1 MKKALLSA
9 AAACAATLVFAPAAS
24 AVDDVNTSKLR
35 KGLTTGGTLEH
46 MRTFQRLANAND
58 GNRAASTPGYLA
70 SLEYVEK
77 RLKRAGYKPKRVP
90 FEFARWEQNGPALLQ
105 REGSP
110 PYAEGDP
117 AVGGGDYIV
126 AQFAGSG
133 NVTAPIVTTG
143 TAELPPSGGAGI
155 GHRRLRGVRLGRQGP
170 DRQDRADPARHLRV
184 RGQDRPGR
192 AARRRGG
199 ARVQR
204 RRDPDRE
211 EPLPIGANPFTAI
224 PVAMVSNDV
233 GEALYTAGAVNVTF
247 NLSTT
252 TTEVT
257 EYNLTADTKSGDK
270 ERTIVVGGHLDSVEE
285 GPGINDNGSG
295 TGAILEMAEEIAQ
308 LKQKPRNR
316 IRFAFWGAEESGL
329 IGSTEYVQQLIDNG
343 KIDDVEANL
352 NFDML
357 GSPNFVRFVYD
368 GDNSTGEGDVGPPG
382 SAEIEQVFLDYFD
395 SVGLPVEPTA
405 FDGRSDYGPFI
416 APEAFVPAGGL
427 FSGAEGVKTAEQ
439 AAIYGGA
446 AGSWYDPCYHQA
458 CDTFSTVVGMPPLDA
473 PGLEEGS
480 QAADAALMDGNGPK
494 GLGQLQDAAAHATWT
509 LARSKSPLVGPA
521 EARRTRS
528 AKAKRKFRAKAKRT
542 AKKRQFK
549 GGQRIR

>member
-9 AAACAATLVFAPAAS
+9 AAAMAAVLMFAPAAS

-46 MRTFQRLANAND
+46 MRTLQRLANAND

-70 SLEYVEK
+70 SLDYVEG

-90 FEFARWEQNGPALLQ
+90 FEFARWNQNGPALLQ

-110 PYAEGDP
+110 AYAEGDP

-143 TAELPPSGGAGI
+143 TAELPPPGGPGSGTDGCEEADWAGKDLNGKI
-155 GHRRLRGVRLGRQGP
+155 AL
-170 DRQDRADPARHLRV
+170 
-184 RGQDRPGR
+184 
-192 AARRRGG
+192 
-199 ARVQR
+199 VQR
-204 RRDPDRE
+204 GTCAFVDKIALAEQLGAAAVLVFNDGGPDRE
-211 EPLPIGANPFTAI
+211 EPLPIGANPFTGI
-224 PVAMVSNDV
+224 PVAMVSNDI

-252 TTEVT
+252 TTAVT
-257 EYNLTADTKSGDK
+257 EYNLTADTKAGNK

-295 TGAILEMAEEIAQ
+295 SGSILEMAEEIAQ

-329 IGSTEYVQQLIDNG
+329 IGSTAYVQQLIDNG

-357 GSPNFVRFVYD
+357 ASPNFVRFVYD
-368 GDNSTGEGDVGPPG
+368 GDNSTGEGEVGPPG

-395 SVGLPVEPTA
+395 AVGLPTEPTA

-416 APEAFVPAGGL
+416 APAAFVPAGGL
-427 FSGAEGVKTAEQ
+427 FSGAEGVKTAEE

-446 AGSWYDPCYHQA
+446 AGSWYDPCYHQV
-458 CDTFSTVVGMPPLDA
+458 CDTFSTVLGTPPLDA
-473 PGLEEGS
+473 AGLEEGS

-494 GLGQLQDAAAHATWT
+494 GLGQMADAAAHATWT

-521 EARRTRS
+521 ELRKS
-528 AKAKRKFRAKAKRT
+528 HSGKAKRKFRAKAKRY

>member
-1 MKKALLSA
+1 M
-9 AAACAATLVFAPAAS
+9 
-24 AVDDVNTSKLR
+24 
-35 KGLTTGGTLEH
+35 
-46 MRTFQRLANAND
+46 
-58 GNRAASTPGYLA
+58 
-70 SLEYVEK
+70 
-77 RLKRAGYKPKRVP
+77 P
-90 FEFARWEQNGPALLQ
+90 FDFARWTQNGPALLQ

-110 PYAEGDP
+110 PYTEGDP
-117 AVGGGDYIV
+117 ALGGGDYIV

-143 TAELPPSGGAGI
+143 TAELPPSGGAGTGTDGCEESDWAGKDLTGKI
-155 GHRRLRGVRLGRQGP
+155 ALIQRGTCAFTDKIALAEQLG
-170 DRQDRADPARHLRV
+170 
-184 RGQDRPGR
+184 
-192 AARRRGG
+192 AAAVLVFNDGS
-199 ARVQR
+199 
-204 RRDPDRE
+204 DPDRE
-211 EPLPIGANPFTAI
+211 AAVPIGANPFTGV

-252 TTEVT
+252 TTQVT
-257 EYNLTADTKSGDK
+257 EYNLTADTKAGDK

-295 TGAILEMAEEIAQ
+295 TSAILEMAEEIAQ

-329 IGSTEYVQQLIDNG
+329 VGSTAYVQQLIDNG

-357 GSPNFVRFVYD
+357 SSPNFARLVYD
-368 GDNSTGEGDVGPPG
+368 GDNSTGEGAVGPPG

-395 SVGLPVEPTA
+395 AVGLPVEPTA

-427 FSGAEGVKTAEQ
+427 FSGAEEVKTEEQ
-439 AAIYGGA
+439 AAKFGGA
-446 AGSWYDPCYHQA
+446 AGSWLDPCYHQA
-458 CDTFSTVVGMPPLDA
+458 CDTFSTLLGMPPLDA

-509 LARSKSPLVGPA
+509 LARSRSPLVGPA
-521 EARRTRS
+521 EARRAQHRQGQAQVPREGQASRQEAAVQGRPADSLAVLPGTGPAAAWTPWR
-528 AKAKRKFRAKAKRT
+528 ARPALARKFSYRSRNSPCGSSSALA
-542 AKKRQFK
+542 AC
-549 GGQRIR
+549 QRSRS